1 MNKQIKLSKE
11 ETYQILEKGH
21 VVKDGHEIQLN
32 RYGRATWNAEDKGSK
47 IMKKEVMCDKCKRT
61 VEIERDFEVC
71 PHCGFIINHEMR
83 TGAGGN

>member
-1 MNKQIKLSKE
+1 
-11 ETYQILEKGH
+11 
-21 VVKDGHEIQLN
+21 
-32 RYGRATWNAEDKGSK
+32 
-47 IMKKEVMCDKCKRT
+47 MCDNCKRR

>member
-1 MNKQIKLSKE
+1 MRLKRQKQKLTYICQGLRIKM
-11 ETYQILEKGH
+11 
-21 VVKDGHEIQLN
+21 
-32 RYGRATWNAEDKGSK
+32 R
-47 IMKKEVMCDKCKRT
+47 KEVMCDNCKRR